1 MLCDKIKYIYNKTF
15 EKSVFRRKV
24 NNMWPLRALKKK
36 RKEKWLPKYKIFYEI
51 TKHKFVGKSVT

>member
-24 NNMWPLRALKKK
+24 NNMWPLCALKNK
-36 RKEKWLPKYKIFYEI
+36 KEKKSDYSNIKYFMK
-51 TKHKFVGKSVT
+51 